1 MTCDVSKYSKRRL
14 KPPKAQCKPRFIAWC
29 CDLSVPYYHVFTSK
43 ITFVDS
49 GKDVMNE
56 DLDGAKQA
64 KDMSNLRAM
73 LKEIVEDELE
83 EMDEDL

>member
-1 MTCDVSKYSKRRL
+1 M
-14 KPPKAQCKPRFIAWC
+14 
-29 CDLSVPYYHVFTSK
+29 PYYHVFTSQ